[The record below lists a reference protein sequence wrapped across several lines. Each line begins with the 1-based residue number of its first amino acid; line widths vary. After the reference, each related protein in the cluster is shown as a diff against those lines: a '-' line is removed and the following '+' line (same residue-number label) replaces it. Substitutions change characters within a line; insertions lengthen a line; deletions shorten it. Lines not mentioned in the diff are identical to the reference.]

1 MSWLLLLLLL
11 LLLLRRPTPD
21 VVHCARSL
29 ARNLALKHQHASRD
43 VSLSRRGTCAAA
55 ILSFPFPCS
64 AFSHHTLRLAVVH
77 ASRPS
82 QSDTSPAITSYQPS
96 TFAFPFPRAYPS
108 AASSAQTSI
117 PRPTSTTHHLLPS
130 PRRPAC
136 FQLVLAVCSTNCCSL
151 PPPAQEL
158 GRATAS
164 YSTSADSYAPRDSL
178 HTRPSNPRATE
189 LPSRFRHEHY
199 S

>member
-1 MSWLLLLLLL
+1 MSWLLL

-29 ARNLALKHQHASRD
+29 AISPSNTSTRLAMSHCH
-43 VSLSRRGTCAAA
+43 GA
-55 ILSFPFPCS
+55 ILSRVSFPSPSGTLPQC
-64 AFSHHTLRLAVVH
+64 SHHTLRLAVVH
-77 ASRPS
+77 AARPS

-117 PRPTSTTHHLLPS
+117 PRPTTTTHHRLPS

-136 FQLVLAVCSTNCCSL
+136 FQLILAVCSTNCCSL

-164 YSTSADSYAPRDSL
+164 YSTSVDSYTPRDSL
-178 HTRPSNPRATE
+178 HTRPPNQRATE